1 MHYSVGVEYALHCLI
16 YLGTPTI
23 KPVLT
28 VKELAKFQGISE
40 TYLSKIF
47 TKLSKSKIV
56 TATPGV
62 TGGYQLGRDSSDITF
77 WDVVQS
83 VEGEKKIF
91 RCKNLIAS
99 CTLNHNKKVK
109 HEKENCELKVD
120 CIINDVMLEAE
131 EQMEMYLKEK
141 TLKWLVDKLG
151 KKLTKDYQQ
160 MTTDWFND

>member
-62 TGGYQLGRDSSDITF
+62 TGGYQLGRNSEHITF

-99 CTLNHNKKVK
+99 CTLNSKKG
-109 HEKENCELKVD
+109 NCESKVD

-131 EQMEMYLKEK
+131 EQMEIYLKEK

-151 KKLTKDYQQ
+151 KKLTKDYQKL
-160 MTTDWFND
+160 TADWFND